1 MRWPSSRPSPAA
13 AGKTGGRKPPMPF
26 SDSPEQLLDACRTY
40 HRNVALAHLDAPPGS
55 MRDAG
60 VAEAAAQAE
69 PACTMPALQAFAQ
82 HSANAPATQQPAMR
96 RLHAWGLGMH
106 VQQRLR
112 PAWQAAQ
119 SRFDGATCY
128 VEEEAIP
135 LRHAFACMAA
145 ERRRDQRAAVESA
158 VVAQL
163 GAVNEAFEANF
174 EAHRRAAADLD
185 FESADGLWRRIAVI
199 DGAAQQD
206 AATEVLEETRE
217 IYLDLLA
224 WAARQRLHLPLSQLR
239 RHDVL
244 ALFTFAE
251 YQPYY
256 QPGAVVPAMQ
266 ACCRHMGLDPN
277 ADGRLSWRQ
286 RPAPFGPPEAVALH
300 VPDDVVLA
308 YPPVGGV
315 KGAELW
321 ASALGRALA
330 WAHADPDLPLDRRL
344 LADPAIVESSACLLA
359 ELVAHPDWL
368 RHYLSVHVD
377 ENYRLWR
384 RLDRLYRLRRQLGRF
399 LFTRHLYTA
408 DSLAGAADIYRDLMM
423 EACCVDYAP
432 EYYLLD
438 VDWRYESIAALWS
451 RSLACVLLATLHQ
464 QFAADWFRNP
474 DSGAWLRH
482 HWSAALGESMPDLL
496 QRHLDAPAWT
506 AALFAEMLSEER
518 S

>member
-1 MRWPSSRPSPAA
+1 MRWPSFPPLPAA
-13 AGKTGGRKPPMPF
+13 TGKTGGRKPPMAS
-26 SDSPEQLLDACRTY
+26 SDSPAQLLDACQTY
-40 HRNVALAHLDAPPGS
+40 HRNVALAHLDTPPGGA
-55 MRDAG
+55 RDTRL
-60 VAEAAAQAE
+60 AEAAAQTE
-69 PACTMPALQAFAQ
+69 PACTPSALQASA
-82 HSANAPATQQPAMR
+82 HLSANVPEVQRAAMR
-96 RLHAWGLGMH
+96 RLNAWGLGMH
-106 VQQRLR
+106 VHQQLR
-112 PAWQAAQ
+112 PAWHAAQ

-135 LRHAFACMAA
+135 LRRVFAHMAA
-145 ERRRDQRAAVESA
+145 ERRRDQRAAIEWA

-163 GAVNEAFEANF
+163 GAVNESFEANF
-174 EAHRRAAADLD
+174 EAHRRAAADLG
-185 FESADGLWRRIAVI
+185 FESPDGLWRRIA
-199 DGAAQQD
+199 DMDAAAHQD
-206 AATEVLEETRE
+206 VATEVLEETRE
-217 IYLDLLA
+217 IYVDLLA
-224 WAARQRLHLPLSQLR
+224 WAVKQRLRLPLSQLR

-256 QPGAVVPAMQ
+256 QPGTLVPAMQ

-277 ADGRLSWRQ
+277 ADGRLTWRA
-286 RPAPFGPPEAVALH
+286 RPAHFGPPEALALH
-300 VPDDVVLA
+300 VPDDVFLV
-308 YPPVGGV
+308 YPPVSGV

-321 ASALGRALA
+321 ASALGRALM
-330 WAHADPDLPLDRRL
+330 WAHADPDLPLAHRL
-344 LADPAIVESSACLLA
+344 LAAPAIVESSACLMA

-408 DSLAGAADIYRDLMM
+408 DSLAGAAEIYRDLMM

-438 VDWRYESIAALWS
+438 VDWHYESVAALWS
-451 RSLACVLLATLHQ
+451 RSLACILLDTLHQ

-474 DSGAWLRH
+474 DSGAWLGH
-482 HWSAALGESMPDLL
+482 YWSGALGESVSDLM
-496 QRHLDAPAWT
+496 QRHVDASEWT

-518 S
+518 L

>member
-1 MRWPSSRPSPAA
+1 MAS
-13 AGKTGGRKPPMPF
+13 
-26 SDSPEQLLDACRTY
+26 SDSPQQLLDACKTY
-40 HRNVALAHLDAPPGS
+40 HRNVALAHLDTPPGS
-55 MRDAG
+55 MRDVR
-60 VAEAAAQAE
+60 VAEAAAQTE
-69 PACTMPALQAFAQ
+69 PACTIPALRAFAQ
-82 HSANAPATQQPAMR
+82 HHANAPAAQQSALR
-96 RLHAWGLGMH
+96 RLNAWGLGMH
-106 VQQRLR
+106 VHQRLR

-119 SRFDGATCY
+119 SRFDDATCY

-135 LRHAFACMAA
+135 LRHAFAYMAA

-163 GAVNEAFEANF
+163 GTVNESFEANF

-185 FESADGLWRRIAVI
+185 FETPDGLWRRIAVM
-199 DGAAQQD
+199 DAAAQQN
-206 AATEVLEETRE
+206 AATEVLAETRE
-217 IYLDLLA
+217 LYVDLLA
-224 WAARQRLHLPLSQLR
+224 WAVRQRLHLPLSQLR

-256 QPGAVVPAMQ
+256 QPGALVPAMQ

-277 ADGRLSWRQ
+277 ADGRLTWRQ
-286 RPAPFGPPEAVALH
+286 RPGHFGPPQALALH
-300 VPDDVVLA
+300 VPDEVVLA
-308 YPPVGGV
+308 YPPVSGV

-321 ASALGRALA
+321 GGALGRALA
-330 WAHADPDLPLDRRL
+330 WVHADPDLPLAHRL

-359 ELVAHPDWL
+359 ELAAHPGWL

-438 VDWRYESIAALWS
+438 VDWCYESIAALWS
-451 RSLACVLLATLHQ
+451 RSLACLLLETLHR

-482 HWSAALGESMPDLL
+482 YWSGALGESVSGLL
-496 QRHLDAPAWT
+496 QRHDAPEWT

>member
-1 MRWPSSRPSPAA
+1 MAS
-13 AGKTGGRKPPMPF
+13 
-26 SDSPEQLLDACRTY
+26 SDSPQQLLDACKTY
-40 HRNVALAHLDAPPGS
+40 HRNVASAHLDTPPGGA
-55 MRDAG
+55 RDAK
-60 VAEAAAQAE
+60 VAEAAAQTE
-69 PACTMPALQAFAQ
+69 PACTIPALQAFAQ
-82 HSANAPATQQPAMR
+82 HSANAPAAQQSAMR
-96 RLHAWGLGMH
+96 RLNAWGLGMH

-119 SRFDGATCY
+119 SRFDGAACY

-135 LRHAFACMAA
+135 LRRAFAYMAA
-145 ERRRDQRAAVESA
+145 ERRRDQRAAVELA

-163 GAVNEAFEANF
+163 GTVNEAFEANF

-185 FESADGLWRRIAVI
+185 FESPDVLWRRIAVM
-199 DGAAQQD
+199 DAAAQQD
-206 AATEVLEETRE
+206 TATEVLEATRE
-217 IYLDLLA
+217 IYVDLLA
-224 WAARQRLHLPLSQLR
+224 WAVKQRLHLPLSQLR

-256 QPGAVVPAMQ
+256 QPGTLVPAMQ

-277 ADGRLSWRQ
+277 ADGRLTWRQ
-286 RPAPFGPPEAVALH
+286 RPAHFGPPEALALH
-300 VPDDVVLA
+300 LPDEVVLA
-308 YPPVGGV
+308 YSPVSGV
-315 KGAELW
+315 KEAELW
-321 ASALGRALA
+321 GGALGRALT
-330 WAHADPDLPLDRRL
+330 WVHADPDLPLAHRL
-344 LADPAIVESSACLLA
+344 LAEPAIVEGSASLLA

-368 RHYLSVHVD
+368 RHYLAVSVD

-399 LFTRHLYTA
+399 LFTRHLYTT
-408 DSLAGAADIYRDLMM
+408 DSLAGAADVYRDLMM

-438 VDWRYESIAALWS
+438 VDWHYESVTALWS
-451 RSLACVLLATLHQ
+451 RSLACLLLETLHQ

-482 HWSAALGESMPDLL
+482 YWSGVLGESVRDLL
-496 QRHLDAPAWT
+496 QRHADAPEWT
-506 AALFAEMLSEER
+506 AALLAELLSEER

>member
-1 MRWPSSRPSPAA
+1 MAS
-13 AGKTGGRKPPMPF
+13 
-26 SDSPEQLLDACRTY
+26 SDSPQQLLDACKTY
-40 HRNVALAHLDAPPGS
+40 HRDVALAHLDAPPGS
-55 MRDAG
+55 MRDTR
-60 VAEAAAQAE
+60 VAEAAAQTE
-69 PACTMPALQAFAQ
+69 PACTISALQAFAQ
-82 HSANAPATQQPAMR
+82 HSANAPATQQSAMR
-96 RLHAWGLGMH
+96 RLNAWGLGMH
-106 VQQRLR
+106 VHERLR
-112 PAWQAAQ
+112 PSWQAAQ

-135 LRHAFACMAA
+135 LRRAFAYMAA
-145 ERRRDQRAAVESA
+145 ERRRDQRAAVELA

-163 GAVNEAFEANF
+163 GAVNESFEANF

-185 FESADGLWRRIAVI
+185 FVSPDDLWRRIAVM
-199 DGAAQQD
+199 DAAAQQD
-206 AATEVLEETRE
+206 AATEVLEATRE
-217 IYLDLLA
+217 IYVDLLA
-224 WAARQRLHLPLSQLR
+224 WAVKQRLRLPLSQLR

-251 YQPYY
+251 YQAYY
-256 QPGAVVPAMQ
+256 QPGTLVPAMQ

-277 ADGRLSWRQ
+277 ADGRLTWRQ
-286 RPAPFGPPEAVALH
+286 RPAHFGLPEALALH
-300 VPDDVVLA
+300 VPDEVVLA
-308 YPPVGGV
+308 YPPVSGV

-321 ASALGRALA
+321 GGALGRALT
-330 WAHADPDLPLDRRL
+330 WTHADPDLPLAHRL
-344 LADPAIVESSACLLA
+344 LADPAIVESGACLLA

-377 ENYRLWR
+377 DNYRLWR

-438 VDWRYESIAALWS
+438 VDWHYESVAALWS
-451 RSLACVLLATLHQ
+451 RSLACLLLETLHQ

-482 HWSAALGESMPDLL
+482 FWSGALGESVNDLL
-496 QRHLDAPAWT
+496 QRQIDAPEWT
-506 AALFAEMLSEER
+506 ASLFAEMLSEER